1 MRKFDPLSDVSR
13 NLKIIVAASIFLA
26 IVLIVNA
33 LASIYLLRKNSVQDR
48 SDQLSNLTMVLAEHT
63 GQIIFS
69 ANTALTSIHNLIEL
83 SKIED
88 EKAYQNFASK
98 KSQFEFLSNQTKSNP
113 ILDVATFVASDGKVL
128 NFSRSYPAPDID
140 LSNRDY
146 FKYLSNHVEPSIFYS
161 TPVKNKGNGK
171 WVFYLAQRVSGKNNQ
186 FLGVVLV
193 GVSVEVFSSLYERI
207 GGGLGDGAAITLY
220 REDKTLLTRWPF
232 ADDLIGMVNT
242 NNLIE
247 ASLANVDVNGGVIF
261 TSTTGFTRL
270 NTAPLQ
276 RMISYRKV
284 KSYPF
289 VVGASVPETIYLENW
304 YKNSTGVVL
313 STALSLIALFVFA
326 YFLYYTYR
334 RNAENQFL
342 ANHDLLTEL
351 PNRALF
357 LDRLRQGIAL
367 SKRKRSK
374 LAILFIDLDNLKQ
387 INDLYGHYA
396 GDVTLK
402 EVARRLKAAVRDSDT
417 VARLGGDEFV
427 VLLMDVDSEVY
438 ATAIAEN
445 IRIVIMAPI
454 EFDALSLSTS
464 ASIGVALYP
473 LHGETEVEIMN
484 CADVAMYAAKEGGR
498 NTIKFSDSP
507 I

>member
-1 MRKFDPLSDVSR
+1 M
-13 NLKIIVAASIFLA
+13 
-26 IVLIVNA
+26 
-33 LASIYLLRKNSVQDR
+33 
-48 SDQLSNLTMVLAEHT
+48 SNLTIVLAEHT

-69 ANTALTSIHNLIEL
+69 ANTALNSIRNLIEL

-88 EKAYQNFASK
+88 EKAYQNFALK

-140 LSNRDY
+140 LSSRDY
-146 FKYLSNHVEPSIFYS
+146 FKYLSTHIDPSIFYS
-161 TPVKNKGNGK
+161 IPVKNKGNGK

-193 GVSVEVFSSLYERI
+193 GVSVEIFSSLYERI
-207 GGGLGDGAAITLY
+207 GSSLGDGVAITLY
-220 REDKTLLTRWPF
+220 REDKTLMTRWPF
-232 ADDLIGMVNT
+232 ADDLIGAVNT

-247 ASLANVDVNGGVIF
+247 ASLAKGDINGGVIF
-261 TSTTGFTRL
+261 SSATGFTRL
-270 NTAPLQ
+270 NTAPLE

-289 VVGASVPETIYLENW
+289 VVGASVPESVYLENW

-313 STALSLIALFVFA
+313 STTLSLLALFVCA

-334 RNAENQFL
+334 RNAEIQYR
-342 ANHDLLTEL
+342 ANHDALTGL

-367 SKRKRSK
+367 SKRNQSK

-387 INDLYGHYA
+387 INDLYGHHA
-396 GDVTLK
+396 GDATLK
-402 EVARRLKAAVRDSDT
+402 EVARRLR
-417 VARLGGDEFV
+417 GGC
-427 VLLMDVDSEVY
+427 S
-438 ATAIAEN
+438 
-445 IRIVIMAPI
+445 
-454 EFDALSLSTS
+454 
-464 ASIGVALYP
+464 
-473 LHGETEVEIMN
+473 
-484 CADVAMYAAKEGGR
+484 
-498 NTIKFSDSP
+498 
-507 I
+507 

>member
-1 MRKFDPLSDVSR
+1 MSR
-13 NLKIIVAASIFLA
+13 
-26 IVLIVNA
+26 VN
-33 LASIYLLRKNSVQDR
+33 
-48 SDQLSNLTMVLAEHT
+48 
-63 GQIIFS
+63 
-69 ANTALTSIHNLIEL
+69 
-83 SKIED
+83 
-88 EKAYQNFASK
+88 
-98 KSQFEFLSNQTKSNP
+98 P
-113 ILDVATFVASDGKVL
+113 
-128 NFSRSYPAPDID
+128 
-140 LSNRDY
+140 
-146 FKYLSNHVEPSIFYS
+146 
-161 TPVKNKGNGK
+161 
-171 WVFYLAQRVSGKNNQ
+171 
-186 FLGVVLV
+186 VVLV
-193 GVSVEVFSSLYERI
+193 K
-207 GGGLGDGAAITLY
+207 ITPPLTS
-220 REDKTLLTRWPF
+220 TL
-232 ADDLIGMVNT
+232 AS
-242 NNLIE
+242 E
-247 ASLANVDVNGGVIF
+247 ASI
-261 TSTTGFTRL
+261 
-270 NTAPLQ
+270 
-276 RMISYRKV
+276 K
-284 KSYPF
+284 
-289 VVGASVPETIYLENW
+289 
-304 YKNSTGVVL
+304 
-313 STALSLIALFVFA
+313 LFVFA